1 MEVAYQAAFYGGLIV
16 FFGTHLFTAFR
27 KRDGSGLADRMGR
40 GPYMGLY
47 SALTL
52 IGFVAMVWGF
62 AYLKPGAPL
71 YYPPLWLR
79 HVTLALMLPAMILLV
94 AAYMRPVGFIK
105 KAAKHPMLLAVK
117 TWAFAHLLSN
127 GEFYTVILFGSFL
140 AFGVVDRIAVNRRG
154 DVGAAN
160 AKPNV
165 LGDLLSISVGL
176 AVYLL
181 FVYDL
186 HGRLF
191 DVNVL
196 MMG

>member
-1 MEVAYQAAFYGGLIV
+1 
-16 FFGTHLFTAFR
+16 
-27 KRDGSGLADRMGR
+27 
-40 GPYMGLY
+40 
-47 SALTL
+47 
-52 IGFVAMVWGF
+52 
-62 AYLKPGAPL
+62 
-71 YYPPLWLR
+71 
-79 HVTLALMLPAMILLV
+79 
-94 AAYMRPVGFIK
+94 
-105 KAAKHPMLLAVK
+105 
-117 TWAFAHLLSN
+117 
-127 GEFYTVILFGSFL
+127 
-140 AFGVVDRIAVNRRG
+140 VDRIAVNRRG